1 MFNQITFII
10 ILLYFFMPSPLYAY
24 MDPGT
29 WSYILSLIVALFAG
43 IMFYI
48 RAIIEKIKFFLSK
61 LFGKKK

>member
-1 MFNQITFII
+1 
-10 ILLYFFMPSPLYAY
+10 MPSPLYAY